1 MEDIIIKKETIQA
14 MLVKAIPEYLFF
26 EEELKNSY
34 SSPIRKVI
42 EKAIEDNL
50 VQIHNLITE
59 LISSAINDPIFK
71 EKLGAAVLNAIVMK
85 GLKN

>member
-14 MLVKAIPEYLFF
+14 MLVKAIPEHL